1 MSQAA
6 DKERWLI
13 RLIVIK
19 KVLLAAVLLVISLAA
34 LYGDIYYAQLSDF
47 ADTWGQADRRL
58 LAAMAQQGA
67 VLGPTR
73 LIQLAV
79 VSALFALLILVAAWG
94 TWLGRRWDEWLL
106 VALLALALPLEIMH
120 AWHEQS
126 PRKPQNVCR
135 PGAHSSGAG
144 GNQPPGFALIARR

>member
-34 LYGDIYYAQLSDF
+34 LYGDIHYAQLSDF

-79 VSALFALLILVAAWG
+79 VSALYALLIFVAAWG
-94 TWLGRRWDEWLL
+94 TGWVVAGVSNYWWRCWLWLFL
-106 VALLALALPLEIMH
+106 SRSCTHGTKKAPEHL
-120 AWHEQS
+120 
-126 PRKPQNVCR
+126 
-135 PGAHSSGAG
+135 SSWGSQFWG
-144 GNQPPGFALIARR
+144 WW

>member
-34 LYGDIYYAQLSDF
+34 LYGDIHYAQLSDF
-47 ADTWGQADRRL
+47 ADSWGQADRRL

-79 VSALFALLILVAAWG
+79 VSALYALLILVAAWG
-94 TWLGRRWDEWLL
+94 TWLGRRWGEWLL

-120 AWHEQS
+120 AWHKQS
-126 PRKPQNVCR
+126 PRTFVVL
-135 PGAHSSGAG
+135 GLTVLGLVVTS
-144 GNQPPGFALIARR
+144 RRVVH

>member
-6 DKERWLI
+6 DKGRWLI

-34 LYGDIYYAQLSDF
+34 LYGDIHYAQLSDF
-47 ADTWGQADRRL
+47 ADTWGKADRRL

-79 VSALFALLILVAAWG
+79 VSGLYALLILVAAWG
-94 TWLGRRWDEWLL
+94 TWLGRRWGEWLL

-120 AWHEQS
+120 ALHEQS
-126 PRKPQNVCR
+126 PRTFVVL
-135 PGAHSSGAG
+135 GLTVLGLVVTS
-144 GNQPPGFALIARR
+144 RRVLR

>member
-34 LYGDIYYAQLSDF
+34 LYGDIHYAQLSDF
-47 ADTWGQADRRL
+47 ADTWGQADRRF

-79 VSALFALLILVAAWG
+79 VSALYALLILVVACG
-94 TWLGRRWDEWLL
+94 TWLGRRGGEWLL

-120 AWHEQS
+120 AWHEKS
-126 PRKPQNVCR
+126 PRTFVVL
-135 PGAHSSGAG
+135 GLTVLGLVVTS
-144 GNQPPGFALIARR
+144 RRVLH

>member
-34 LYGDIYYAQLSDF
+34 LYGDIYYSQLSDF

-79 VSALFALLILVAAWG
+79 VSALYALLILVAAWG
-94 TWLGRRWDEWLL
+94 TWLGRRWGEWLL

-120 AWHEQS
+120 AWHEQN
-126 PRKPQNVCR
+126 PRTFVVL
-135 PGAHSSGAG
+135 GLTVLGLVVTS
-144 GNQPPGFALIARR
+144 RRVLH

>member
-34 LYGDIYYAQLSDF
+34 LYGDIHYAQLSDF

-58 LAAMAQQGA
+58 LAAMAQKGA

-79 VSALFALLILVAAWG
+79 VSALYALLILVAACG
-94 TWLGRRWDEWLL
+94 TWLGRRWGEWLL

-126 PRKPQNVCR
+126 PRTFVVL
-135 PGAHSSGAG
+135 GLTVLGLVVTS
-144 GNQPPGFALIARR
+144 RRVLH

>member
-1 MSQAA
+1 MCQAA
-6 DKERWLI
+6 DKGRWLI

-34 LYGDIYYAQLSDF
+34 LYGDIHYAQLSDF

-79 VSALFALLILVAAWG
+79 VSALYALLILVAAWG
-94 TWLGRRWDEWLL
+94 TWLGRRWGEWLL

-120 AWHEQS
+120 ALHEQS
-126 PRKPQNVCR
+126 PRTFVVL
-135 PGAHSSGAG
+135 GLTVLGLVVTS
-144 GNQPPGFALIARR
+144 RRVLR

>member
-1 MSQAA
+1 
-6 DKERWLI
+6 
-13 RLIVIK
+13 
-19 KVLLAAVLLVISLAA
+19 
-34 LYGDIYYAQLSDF
+34 
-47 ADTWGQADRRL
+47 
-58 LAAMAQQGA
+58 MAQQGA

-79 VSALFALLILVAAWG
+79 VSALYALLILVAAWG
-94 TWLGRRWDEWLL
+94 TWLGRRWGEWLL

-135 PGAHSSGAG
+135 PGAHSFGAG
-144 GNQPPGFALIARR
+144 GNQPPGLALIARR

>member
-6 DKERWLI
+6 DKGRWLI

-19 KVLLAAVLLVISLAA
+19 KVLLAVVLLVISLAA
-34 LYGDIYYAQLSDF
+34 LYGDIHYAHLSDF

-79 VSALFALLILVAAWG
+79 VSALYALLILIAAWG
-94 TWLGRRWDEWLL
+94 TWLGRRWGEWLL

-120 AWHEQS
+120 ALNEQS
-126 PRKPQNVCR
+126 PRTFVVLGLTVLGLVVISLR
-135 PGAHSSGAG
+135 
-144 GNQPPGFALIARR
+144 ALR

>member
-73 LIQLAV
+73 LIQLAE
-79 VSALFALLILVAAWG
+79 VSALYALLILVAAWG
-94 TWLGRRWDEWLL
+94 TWLGRRWGEWLL
-106 VALLALALPLEIMH
+106 VALLALALPLEIMY

-126 PRKPQNVCR
+126 PRTFVVLGLTVVGLVVTSFR
-135 PGAHSSGAG
+135 V
-144 GNQPPGFALIARR
+144 LR

>member
-34 LYGDIYYAQLSDF
+34 LYGDIHYAQLSDF
-47 ADTWGQADRRL
+47 ADTWGQAERRL
-58 LAAMAQQGA
+58 LAALAQQRA
-67 VLGPTR
+67 VHGPTR

-79 VSALFALLILVAAWG
+79 VLAIYALLFLVAAWG
-94 TWLGRRWDEWLL
+94 TRLGRRWG
-106 VALLALALPLEIMH
+106 
-120 AWHEQS
+120 
-126 PRKPQNVCR
+126 K
-135 PGAHSSGAG
+135 
-144 GNQPPGFALIARR
+144 

>member
-6 DKERWLI
+6 DKGRWLI
-13 RLIVIK
+13 RMIVIK

-34 LYGDIYYAQLSDF
+34 LYGDIYYSQLSDF

-79 VSALFALLILVAAWG
+79 VSALYALLILVAAWG
-94 TWLGRRWDEWLL
+94 TWLGRRWGEWLL

-120 AWHEQS
+120 AWHEQN
-126 PRKPQNVCR
+126 PRTFVVL
-135 PGAHSSGAG
+135 GLTVLGLVVTS
-144 GNQPPGFALIARR
+144 RRVLH

>member
-19 KVLLAAVLLVISLAA
+19 KVLLAAVLLVLSLAA
-34 LYGDIYYAQLSDF
+34 LYGDIHYAQLSDF

-67 VLGPTR
+67 VLAPTR
-73 LIQLAV
+73 LIHLAV
-79 VSALFALLILVAAWG
+79 VSALYALLILVAAWG
-94 TWLGRRWDEWLL
+94 TTFLSEGEHTGQLHFR
-106 VALLALALPLEIMH
+106 V
-120 AWHEQS
+120 
-126 PRKPQNVCR
+126 
-135 PGAHSSGAG
+135 
-144 GNQPPGFALIARR
+144 

>member
-34 LYGDIYYAQLSDF
+34 LYGDIYYSQLSDF

-79 VSALFALLILVAAWG
+79 VSALYALLILVATWG
-94 TWLGRRWDEWLL
+94 TWLGRRWGEWLL

-120 AWHEQS
+120 AWHEQN
-126 PRKPQNVCR
+126 PRTFVVL
-135 PGAHSSGAG
+135 GLTVLGLVVTS
-144 GNQPPGFALIARR
+144 RRVLH

>member
-1 MSQAA
+1 MSKAA
-6 DKERWLI
+6 DKGLWLI

-34 LYGDIYYAQLSDF
+34 LYGDIHYAQLSDF

-79 VSALFALLILVAAWG
+79 VSALYALLILVAAWG
-94 TWLGRRWDEWLL
+94 TWFGRRWGEWLL

-120 AWHEQS
+120 ALHEQS
-126 PRKPQNVCR
+126 PRTFVVL
-135 PGAHSSGAG
+135 GLTVLGLVVTS
-144 GNQPPGFALIARR
+144 RRVLR

>member
-34 LYGDIYYAQLSDF
+34 LYGDIHYAQLSDF

-58 LAAMAQQGA
+58 LVAMAQQGA
-67 VLGPTR
+67 VLEPTR

-79 VSALFALLILVAAWG
+79 VSALYALLILVAACG
-94 TWLGRRWDEWLL
+94 TWLGRRWGEWLL

-120 AWHEQS
+120 AWHEQN
-126 PRKPQNVCR
+126 PRTFVVL
-135 PGAHSSGAG
+135 GLTVLGLVVTS
-144 GNQPPGFALIARR
+144 RRVLH

>member
-34 LYGDIYYAQLSDF
+34 LYGDIHYAQLSDF

-58 LAAMAQQGA
+58 LAAMAQQGD

-79 VSALFALLILVAAWG
+79 VSALYALLILVAAWG
-94 TWLGRRWDEWLL
+94 TWLGRRWGECVKCPRLT
-106 VALLALALPLEIMH
+106 LEIWNLNKSLNFQL
-120 AWHEQS
+120 AIQG
-126 PRKPQNVCR
+126 P
-135 PGAHSSGAG
+135 
-144 GNQPPGFALIARR
+144 